1 MNRLEQENNANLRR
15 IADAM
20 EKMAKSMEKMVN
32 PLMVVDVEKIKEEA
46 IKGARPLEA
55 ALAEHDFAMFSSSC
69 KEIPKEI
76 PYVYS
81 LQDGCFSF
89 KGELLSIEETLKRLN
104 EYEEKLNEQ

>member
-69 KEIPKEI
+69 KEIP
-76 PYVYS
+76 YVYS